1 MDPAPATK
9 ASRSASELGEMLM
22 DTNLSLFERY
32 KAMFSLRN
40 LGTEEAVLQLARG
53 FEDDSALF
61 RHEIAY
67 VFGQL
72 QHVASVPSLIKV
84 CSGRDDSS
92 LFLKDL
98 SSPFFHSSVSTP
110 LCRLF
115 LIPQKLQWFV
125 MNVLKHWV
133 ALVLLNAFP
142 SWRNSKTI
150 KV

>member
-1 MDPAPATK
+1 MDVN
-9 ASRSASELGEMLM
+9 LG
-22 DTNLSLFERY
+22 LFERY

-84 CSGRDDSS
+84 GMVDCHRFAT
-92 LFLKDL
+92 LFPLLTD
-98 SSPFFHSSVSTP
+98 FFS
-110 LCRLF
+110 
-115 LIPQKLQWFV
+115 
-125 MNVLKHWV
+125 
-133 ALVLLNAFP
+133 
-142 SWRNSKTI
+142 SKTHNN
-150 KV
+150 